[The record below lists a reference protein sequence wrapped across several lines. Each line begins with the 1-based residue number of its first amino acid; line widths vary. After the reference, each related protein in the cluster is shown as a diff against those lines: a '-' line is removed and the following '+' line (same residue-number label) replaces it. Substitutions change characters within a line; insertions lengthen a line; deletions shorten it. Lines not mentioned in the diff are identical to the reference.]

1 MEETITLT
9 KEHEQNFV
17 ALFASF
23 RNPHV
28 AAISDPYYHIPHQ
41 LHISMKESSSPQK
54 LRALLASFR
63 IHDDG

>member
-9 KEHEQNFV
+9 KEHEQNLV

-28 AAISDPYYHIPHQ
+28 AAISDPYYHIPNQ
-41 LHISMKESSSPQK
+41 LHISMKVSSSPQK
-54 LRALLASFR
+54 VKGIIDIVSYP
-63 IHDDG
+63 